1 MLWVGTYA
9 AKGGGGLH
17 PVERPDGSL
26 RVGEPEPGIVNASF
40 GVWCD
45 AVRTAYFVDEREDGR
60 ITAWRRDGGR
70 WRTIGAVRT
79 GGALPCYVSLSP
91 DRRSLAVAN
100 YGDGSVALIGL
111 DPETGQPG
119 DVTDIVRHTGRGKD
133 PERQEGPHAHCAVF
147 TEDGRELYHVDLGQD
162 RVFVYTI
169 TSGRIER
176 QAIALVLPGG
186 TGPRHIALHPDRQH
200 ALLLCELS
208 GELLL
213 LRRGSEGLCVIHA
226 LPGAPGGGGA
236 DNLGGHLSI
245 AADGSI
251 LVTNRGHDSLA
262 EFAISG
268 DQLVGRGWRHTG
280 GASPRHFHLDGAHAF
295 VAHEESGSVSLLTR
309 PSARGD
315 ADPGVTA
322 PVPGAAFV
330 IDIPEPNS

>member
-9 AKGGGGLH
+9 AKGGAGLH
-17 PVERPDGSL
+17 PIQRSDAAL

-40 GVWCD
+40 GVWSD
-45 AVRTAYFVDEREDGR
+45 AARTAYFVDEREEGR
-60 ITAWRRDGGR
+60 ITAWRRDSGR
-70 WRTIGAVRT
+70 WRSIGAEST

-91 DRRSLAVAN
+91 DRRSVAVAN

-111 DPETGQPG
+111 DPESGRLGQI
-119 DVTDIVRHTGRGKD
+119 TDIVRHTGRGKD

-162 RVFVYTI
+162 RVFAYAI
-169 TSGRIER
+169 ASGRIER

-186 TGPRHIALHPDRQH
+186 AGPRHIALHPDRQH

-213 LRRGSEGLCVIHA
+213 LRRESEGLRVIHA
-226 LPGAPGGGGA
+226 LPGAPEGGGA

-268 DQLVGRGWRHTG
+268 GRLMRRGWRHTG
-280 GASPRHFHLDGAHAF
+280 GASPRHFHLDGVHAL
-295 VAHEESGSVSLLTR
+295 VAHEESGSVSLLAR
-309 PSARGD
+309 PSAEGD
-315 ADPGVTA
+315 AGPCATA
-322 PVPGAAFV
+322 AVPGAAFV
-330 IDIPEPNS
+330 IDFPELNG